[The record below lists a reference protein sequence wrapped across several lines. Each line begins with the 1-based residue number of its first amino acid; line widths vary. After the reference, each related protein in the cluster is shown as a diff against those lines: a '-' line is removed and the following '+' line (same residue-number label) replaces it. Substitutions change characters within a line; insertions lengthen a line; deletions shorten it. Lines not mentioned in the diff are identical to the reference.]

1 MSEKEQ
7 RRAHPEKDGREL
19 LKLRAVVNKRL
30 PAEVRRNM
38 GRPALKNQTGRFS
51 NSVKLDNLRFTPGG
65 ISANYSYMLS
75 PYETFE
81 NTGVRK
87 WPIGYNPKPLITM
100 SIRKLAMQYTE
111 QKFTQIRRT

>member
-1 MSEKEQ
+1 
-7 RRAHPEKDGREL
+7 
-19 LKLRAVVNKRL
+19 
-30 PAEVRRNM
+30 M
-38 GRPALKNQTGRFS
+38 GRPALINRTGRFS
-51 NSVKLDNLRFTPGG
+51 NSVKLESLRETGGG
-65 ISANYSYMLS
+65 ISGEYSYMLS

-100 SIRKLAMQYTE
+100 SIRKLAMQYTD